1 MIDLAQYGF
10 TETKK
15 TTSYTEYE
23 RLSDGLRI
31 TIFDYPVKTSDN
43 SEIHRRVFVVNTK
56 QTTSMPFP
64 LVELEGWLKE
74 KNIIKT
80 Q

>member
-1 MIDLAQYGF
+1 MTDLTHYGF
-10 TETKK
+10 TETQK
-15 TTSYTEYE
+15 TLNYTEYE

-31 TIFDYPVKTSDN
+31 TIFDYPVKTSDG
-43 SEIHRRVFVVNTK
+43 SEIHRRTFLVNTK

-64 LVELEGWLKE
+64 LDELENWLKE
-74 KNIIKT
+74 KNITKL